1 MKSPTDF
8 SLSYACYGRMFCRDD
23 KLKFVGQWGVAVSI
37 SNLTSREYEAMF
49 TPYSIEPM
57 RERDLIDVVEIEE
70 TSGLNRWGYDA
81 YRRELFTNP
90 NSIMIVAR
98 NLVPGP
104 GVIGFFAGWIV
115 EDELHVNNVAS
126 HREYRRIGIGRSLM
140 EAAIDEGGRRGVA
153 FVILEVRASNEGA
166 QLLYRDLGFSI
177 VGRRREYYRVPTED
191 AFVMKLKFR

>member
-1 MKSPTDF
+1 MHVTEAFFRKRRQTEV
-8 SLSYACYGRMFCRDD
+8 CRTI
-23 KLKFVGQWGVAVSI
+23 GSRGVAVSI

-90 NSIMIVAR
+90 NSIMIAAR

-126 HREYRRIGIGRSLM
+126 HREYRRIGVGRSLM

-177 VGRRREYYRVPTED
+177 VGRRREYYRLPTED
-191 AFVMKLKFR
+191 ALVMKLKFR

>member
-1 MKSPTDF
+1 M
-8 SLSYACYGRMFCRDD
+8 
-23 KLKFVGQWGVAVSI
+23 SI

-126 HREYRRIGIGRSLM
+126 HREYRRIGVGRSLM
-140 EAAIDEGGRRGVA
+140 EVAIDEAGRRSVA
-153 FVILEVRASNEGA
+153 FVILEVRASNEAA
-166 QLLYRDLGFSI
+166 QLLYRDLGFRI
-177 VGRRREYYRVPTED
+177 VGRRREYYRLPTED
-191 AFVMKLKFR
+191 ALVMKLKFR